1 MCCLWWTVWLRDAVR
16 KSNPQKMTLA
26 RQRVLSSSEIR
37 ASDLEHEGSWVRI
50 PSGAQI
56 FSVSSY
62 GWFFTSPFISFI
74 IKVSLGIC
82 VSWVGK
88 NISQGIPLCVFQVG
102 EHISLGIRVSQG
114 EERISLGKWVSRV
127 GKHISLGI
135 CVSQVDKV
143 LHKNEHVDH
152 D

>member
-26 RQRVLSSSEIR
+26 RQRVLSSSEVR
-37 ASDLEHEGSWVRI
+37 ASDLEHGGSWVRI

-74 IKVSLGIC
+74 NPFRLSKLLSSLRCHIIITTVRSSTGQLEQSFRSKLQGLQYYFFENFEIFFWFLLYYNFVSE
-82 VSWVGK
+82 SF
-88 NISQGIPLCVFQVG
+88 N
-102 EHISLGIRVSQG
+102 SLYIEKTCLV
-114 EERISLGKWVSRV
+114 
-127 GKHISLGI
+127 
-135 CVSQVDKV
+135 
-143 LHKNEHVDH
+143 
-152 D
+152 